1 MSDVRRFKRP
11 TSPHDD
17 RGVTLI
23 EVIVAS
29 VLSLTVLIMGYQ
41 ILNATTS
48 TAQAVTYQASNAT
61 NARIA
66 LDELEAN
73 LRYANGF
80 WIVNST
86 NTQVLGSSSSTS
98 VSGQYLVVS
107 NSTTTTFG
115 GQPACA
121 EWAVTTSGLTEAT
134 DPTGGGS
141 LGTPSLMMAGVSL
154 ITFTAQIPHLL
165 EIDLTENQQ
174 SRSTA
179 NAVAVHDLISPDN
192 LTTSQ
197 AATSECS

>member
-1 MSDVRRFKRP
+1 M
-11 TSPHDD
+11 
-17 RGVTLI
+17 TLI

-29 VLSLTVLIMGYQ
+29 VLSLIVLLMGYQ

-80 WIVNST
+80 WIESSSVTVSNGTISPT
-86 NTQVLGSSSSTS
+86 ASGSSGSTS
-98 VSGQYLVVS
+98 VSGPVLVVS
-107 NSTTTTFG
+107 NSTTTAFG

-121 EWAVTTSGLTEAT
+121 EWAVTTAGLTEAT
-134 DPTGGGS
+134 DVNGGS
-141 LGTPSLMMAGVSL
+141 NFGTPSLMMAGVSA
-154 ITFTAQIPHLL
+154 TSFTVQIPDLL

-179 NAVAVHDLISPDN
+179 NAVTVHDLISPDN
-192 LTTSQ
+192 VTTYQ
-197 AATSECS
+197 AATSECY